1 VAQLLGTTGATIQ
14 DAPAGTGQGQWDSAA
29 DNGTTENSL
38 AVVIPGDASAGDY
51 SSTLTYTTAAPV
63 A

>member
-1 VAQLLGTTGATIQ
+1 MDST
-14 DAPAGTGQGQWDSAA
+14 AGN
-29 DNGTTENSL
+29 NGTTENSL
-38 AVVIPGDASAGDY
+38 AVDIPGDASAGDY